1 MENTLYSITDYVLIS
16 AKNYF
21 GEIYELNE
29 DDLKNSI
36 DFYLDKCLISFQGKK
51 YFIKTK
57 ERFLIEKRPSKI
69 FIGKKELLLN
79 K

>member
-1 MENTLYSITDYVLIS
+1 MENTLYLIIDYVLVS

-29 DDLKNSI
+29 DDLRNRI
-36 DFYLDKCLISFQGKK
+36 EYYLDNCLISFQGKK

-57 ERFLIEKRPSKI
+57 EKLLIKKRPSKI
-69 FIGKKELLLN
+69 FIGKKEL
-79 K
+79 